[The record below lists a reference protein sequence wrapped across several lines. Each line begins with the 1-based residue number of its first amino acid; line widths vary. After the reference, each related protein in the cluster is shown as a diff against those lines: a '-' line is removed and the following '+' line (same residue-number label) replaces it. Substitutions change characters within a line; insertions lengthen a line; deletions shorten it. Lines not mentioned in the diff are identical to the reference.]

1 MFITIAFPNIGTDLF
16 TIGSFELFGYT
27 LGPFAI
33 RYYALAYIVGLI
45 IGWQYCVWLAKKP
58 PVLVTKL
65 QIDDFLFWATAG
77 VIVGGRLGYVLFY
90 QPGEFLTNP
99 LTIVQLWHGG
109 MSFHGGTVG
118 VIVALILFARRHK
131 IPFLALCD
139 IVTAAVPIGLFL
151 GRLANFTNAELYGR
165 PTDVPWAMVFPTD
178 PQQLE
183 RHPSQLYEAGLEGI
197 VLFII
202 LFVMIRRDSV
212 RRRHGLVTGAFLA
225 GYAVAR
231 IFVEFFREPDSFLG
245 FIAAGTT
252 MGQWLSLPMLIAGIY
267 FIRRACRVE
276 PQIAK

>member
-1 MFITIAFPNIGTDLF
+1 MFITIAFPNIGPDLF
-16 TIGSFELFGYT
+16 TIGPFQLFGYA

-45 IGWQYCVWLAKKP
+45 IGWQYCVWLARKP

-65 QIDDFLFWATAG
+65 QIDDFLVWATVG

-99 LTIVQLWHGG
+99 LTILQVWHGG
-109 MSFHGGTVG
+109 MSFHGGTAG
-118 VIVALILFARRHK
+118 VIIALILFARRRK

-151 GRLANFTNAELYGR
+151 GRLANFINGELYGR
-165 PTDVPWAMVFPTD
+165 PTDVPWAMVFPSD
-178 PQQLE
+178 AQQLP

-197 VLFII
+197 MLFII
-202 LFVMIRRDSV
+202 LFVLFRNDAV
-212 RRRHGLVTGAFLA
+212 RRRHGLVTGVFLA
-225 GYAVAR
+225 GYALAR

-267 FIRRACRVE
+267 FIWRARRAE